1 MVKLGKLI
9 NTQQRPTVLCLFFA
23 AFLLALAALAPAPA
37 QAFGTNLP
45 TLTGGDQLRPEV
57 ASMPDG
63 GFVVAWVDRGDGV
76 KIRAQRYD
84 GGGNPQGGEVEV
96 SSTNNS
102 QAVAVAGLADGNYVV
117 VWDAYVD
124 GNNLYDVNAR
134 VFDGAGNPLGDTFW
148 PGATTDYEYLPSVG
162 ALSSGDF
169 VVSWTKAAASGARSG
184 RVLARRY
191 SSRGEAKSDE
201 LLMDGSADSQSNS
214 SVIGLHN
221 EEYVIVWDRVNWGIT
236 GWDVSGQKYN
246 NGNARVGSFTAST
259 DTLNIQWYPSAAK
272 LTDNRFVVLWTDV
285 DQNKNTRVQARIFD
299 FDCHAIGGEHTVN
312 GSPPWDRSRSG
323 VTGMDDGG
331 FVAVWSSLASE
342 GNRDVIVQRLD
353 NGGNRAGDE
362 TRLSHGGGNQE
373 HGRVAKRAGGV
384 AVVWES
390 DGEDGSGRGVM
401 GRLF

>member
-1 MVKLGKLI
+1 MIKLG
-9 NTQQRPTVLCLFFA
+9 NSFTVRWRCASLYFSIA
-23 AFLLALAALAPAPA
+23 AIALALVSLAPAPA
-37 QAFGTNLP
+37 QAFGANLP
-45 TLTGGDQLRPEV
+45 TLTNGDQLRPEV

-84 GGGNPQGGEVEV
+84 GGGNPQGGEIEV

-102 QAVAVAGLADGNYVV
+102 QAVAVAGLADGNFVV

-134 VFDGAGNPLGDTFW
+134 VFDGAGNPVGDTFW

-169 VVSWTKAAASGARSG
+169 VVSWTKAPSSGARSG

-191 SSRGEAKSDE
+191 SSGGEAKSDE
-201 LLMDGSADSQSNS
+201 LLLDGSADSQSNS

-236 GWDVSGQKYN
+236 GWDVAGKKYN
-246 NGNARVGSFTAST
+246 NGNAQAGSFTASS

-285 DQNKNTRVQARIFD
+285 DQNKSTRVQARIFD

-312 GSPPWDRSRSG
+312 GSAPWDRSRSG

-331 FVAVWSSLASE
+331 FMAVWSSVAGE
-342 GNRDVIVQRLD
+342 GNRDLIVQRLD

-362 TRLSHGGGNQE
+362 TRLAHGGGNQE
-373 HGRVAKRAGGV
+373 HGRVAKRAGGA
-384 AVVWES
+384 AVVWQS
-390 DGEDGSGRGVM
+390 DGEDGSGQGVM